1 MRRTRSCSVL
11 SVLCLLGGYV
21 AADVDTD
28 PYLFSHQS
36 IDPTGQFEWDE
47 FEGSHNGPHAAD
59 VASTGVGSSELVVTG
74 ELNPGDGPP
83 FGVLTST
90 GNLYSG
96 GTFGTYSF
104 SVSEAAT
111 TEAYTSI
118 VLQIAALGSLDTST
132 FLLDDMEPVEMVD
145 RGIRFDVVHDADT
158 KMSEFDTRYYW
169 AEWQV
174 EPKADYELSVTG
186 AHTHLSFAAARVDY
200 FQTPELFDAAAPESV
215 FIPKVD
221 PDFDGSGEID
231 VNDLDMLC
239 TAVAANSE
247 TPNLDFD
254 LSDNEELTTQD
265 VALFLQLAGSLTG
278 DADLNGSVTFPD
290 FLALSAGFGA
300 EGSWSSG
307 DFDCNGTVEFPDFL
321 ALSAEF
327 GNGTAAAASVPEPNG
342 LSMLLFAAVG
352 MLIQRRSSTRKQ

>member
-1 MRRTRSCSVL
+1 MRCTSCCFVL

-28 PYLFSHQS
+28 PYLFSDQS
-36 IDPTGQFEWDE
+36 IEPTGQFEWDE

-59 VASTGVGSSELVVTG
+59 VASTGVGNSELVVTG

-96 GTFGTYSF
+96 GTFGTYNF
-104 SVSEAAT
+104 SLSEASAS
-111 TEAYTSI
+111 EAFTSV

-132 FLLDDMEPVEMVD
+132 LLLDDMEPIELVD
-145 RGIRFDVVHDADT
+145 RGIRFDVVHDSDA

-174 EPKADYELSVTG
+174 EPKANYDLSVTG

-200 FQTPELFDAAAPESV
+200 FQTPELFDAVAPDSV

-221 PDFDGSGEID
+221 PDFDSSGELN
-231 VNDLDMLC
+231 VNDMDLLC
-239 TAVAANSE
+239 SAIAANSE

-254 LSDNEELTTQD
+254 LSDNEELTAED
-265 VALFLQLAGSLTG
+265 VELFLQLAGSLTG
-278 DADLNGSVTFPD
+278 DTDLNGAVDFSD
-290 FLALSAGFGA
+290 FLTMSASFGS
-300 EGSWSSG
+300 EGSWSHG
-307 DFDCNGTVEFPDFL
+307 DFDCNGSVEFPDFL

-327 GNGTAAAASVPEPNG
+327 GNGTATAASVPEPAAIT
-342 LSMLLFAAVG
+342 LLTFVWAGV
-352 MLIQRRSSTRKQ
+352 LLQRRRTLCQR